1 MARKPKHEEHEN
13 HERWLVSYADFI
25 TLLFAF
31 FVVMYSVSSVNEGKF
46 RVLSDAL
53 EAAFRDNPK
62 SMSPVELGKVIRP
75 AVIHSRAMSH
85 SASAPEAM
93 RIPVALPL
101 NAPPNPRNTAAG
113 SEHSKEGEAEKA
125 MKDIADQVEKAMAE
139 LIDKDLITV
148 RRFQFWLEIEIK
160 TNILFPSGS
169 AEFSPAAAP
178 VLKEITSIL
187 GKHQNPIHVEG
198 FTDNV
203 PIKTKLYPSNWEL
216 STARAMSVVNF
227 FIHSGMKPER
237 LAAVGYG
244 QFKPVASNDT
254 EAGRA
259 KNRKVV
265 LVVMADENAGR
276 MHDSQMVN
284 DPARAEDKPLAHD
297 AATPVSQV
305 VKHEASRVPLAI
317 LPGESGSGSGSGA
330 MSVTV
335 P

>member
-31 FVVMYSVSSVNEGKF
+31 FVVMYSVSSVNAGKF
-46 RVLSDAL
+46 RVLSDSL
-53 EAAFRDNPK
+53 EAAFRANPK
-62 SMSPVELGKVIRP
+62 AMEPVQLGKLVRP
-75 AVIHSRAMSH
+75 AVVRTHMMSQ
-85 SASAPEAM
+85 SATSPQAM
-93 RIPVALPL
+93 RIPLSMPMNV
-101 NAPPNPRNTAAG
+101 PPDPRNAAAG
-113 SEHSKEGEAEKA
+113 SGHAKEGETEKA

-178 VLKEITSIL
+178 VLKEIISIL

-227 FIHSGMKPER
+227 FIRSGMKPER

-265 LVVMADENAGR
+265 LVVMADEKAGR
-276 MHDSQMVN
+276 ERDSQTAN
-284 DPARAEDKPLAHD
+284 EPARAEGKPLAHE
-297 AATPVSQV
+297 AAAPGSKPEKGDVNADSHSIPTPVPGSTGV
-305 VKHEASRVPLAI
+305 TAPAS
-317 LPGESGSGSGSGA
+317 
-330 MSVTV
+330 
-335 P
+335 